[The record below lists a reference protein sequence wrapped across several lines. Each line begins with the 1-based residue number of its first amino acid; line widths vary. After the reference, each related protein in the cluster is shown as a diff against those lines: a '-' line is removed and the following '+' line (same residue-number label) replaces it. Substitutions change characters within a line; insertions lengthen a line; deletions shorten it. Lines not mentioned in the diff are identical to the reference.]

1 MERLQELL
9 FLKGLKGV
17 GKAKIYKTYM
27 DVISSVANM
36 EELVS
41 YVKKTEEKL
50 TDDEILAAAVNS
62 LFLYDSLIKS
72 NTTVITVFDE
82 QYPEK
87 LKVMGNKRPLIL
99 YAKGDISILDR
110 ECIAVIGTRS
120 PSQESMAVEEEF
132 LKEMLKDGDSVIVSG
147 LALGCDTIAHKTTV
161 EQKKKTIAV
170 LPGGLNRIYPKENK
184 DLAEEI
190 LATGGCIITE
200 YEPDKEATNYTFVER
215 DAIVAALS
223 ERLLVIECSL
233 GSGTMKT
240 VEAAEKFGKIVA
252 YYRSKLLDTDI
263 FSGNKQI
270 SNQKNSI
277 AITVTEDLKIFLD
290 TPPQNRRGRLEEY
303 QMTLTDLLNKK
314 N

>member
-27 DVISSVANM
+27 DVISSVASM

-50 TDDEILAAAVNS
+50 TEDEIRAAAVNS
-62 LFLYDSLIKS
+62 SVLYDSLSKS
-72 NTTVITVFDE
+72 NITVITVCDAN
-82 QYPEK
+82 YPEK

-99 YAKGDISILDR
+99 YAKGDISLLDQ

-120 PSQESMAVEEEF
+120 PSKESMVVEEVF
-132 LKEMLKDGDSVIVSG
+132 LKEMLKDGDPVIVSG

-184 DLAEEI
+184 DLSEEI

-200 YEPDKEATNYTFVER
+200 YEPDKEATTYTFVER

-223 ERLLVIECSL
+223 ERLLVIECST

-240 VEAAEKFGKIVA
+240 VEAAEKYGKIVA
-252 YYRSKLLDTDI
+252 YYSSKLMDTDV

-290 TPPQNRRGRLEEY
+290 TPPQNSRGRLEEY
-303 QMTLTDLLNKK
+303 QMTLTDLMNKK